1 MTIRTCFTLFTL
13 ITSVSVVRATNAQ
26 DIADSILKS
35 PAWNYYAYEKGADKD
50 VIDSISALADLSN
63 LECRAVVELL
73 MISDDKNPTR
83 NKWFKV
89 LVINRLIFDIP
100 DDYKRAD
107 ATSIAGWGFPND
119 KFEDALLMW
128 PVIKRDG
135 FFRIA
140 SRSHG
145 YSGGDYDGIKEFDY
159 FAKKF
164 KRRNKDHT
172 AAVNW

>member
-1 MTIRTCFTLFTL
+1 MRTGFSLFIL
-13 ITSVSVVRATNAQ
+13 ITAINLAHATNAQ
-26 DIADSILKS
+26 DIAASILKS

-63 LECRAVVELL
+63 IECRDVVELL
-73 MISDDKNPTR
+73 MRSDDKNPAR

-100 DDYKRAD
+100 DDYKRVD

-128 PVIKRDG
+128 PVIKKDG

-140 SRSHG
+140 SRSQG
-145 YSGGDYDGIKEFDY
+145 YSGADYDGIKEFDY
-159 FAKKF
+159 FAQKF
-164 KRRNKDHT
+164 TRRKKDHT
-172 AAVNW
+172 AAANW